1 MSKSDD
7 PCPQVARAI
16 QRLVTPE
23 SDDDDPYS
31 YSRGRLRATW
41 ACEGKPV
48 LFETWCLKQSAWL
61 RAWRP
66 RWLVFTPTALHSFRE
81 KRGYASGA
89 RPTETFELH
98 RMGRVRALDAPVQGA
113 LLVSAAERAVLLQ
126 FVLDPVRDAGGGAAA
141 LGVPVEMLRDAWATA
156 VVNARCF
163 VRTRK
168 PAYAAHST
176 PMVHTFE
183 EAPVRFE
190 ERYVLRQ
197 VIGRGASSVV
207 HAAVCLQSGQRVA
220 AKVVRKRSGSVRE
233 EERHKNEA
241 ALLRLVAH
249 PHVVQLLNHFET
261 PSASFFVLEL
271 LPGGDILEQLVRRF
285 GKGGDGT
292 RYAESDVREIL
303 WMALSALAHVHEL
316 RVVHRDIKPENV
328 LLVHGAGTDLRIGDF
343 GMARRL
349 SPGDR
354 CADVSGTRGY
364 MAPEILG
371 GVPYGAA
378 VDVWALGVLLCIL
391 LSGTPPFDFA
401 DAQKER
407 EQVLD
412 GRWNRTHP
420 NWAAVSPE
428 AHALVG
434 RFLQVD
440 PDRRATAAELLR
452 SPWVQRATGRWSDE
466 RRGGAA
472 GKSLGGSLDEL
483 VRSRSISASMEA
495 RVKAPVPQPPPTPST
510 EMVVANKGSWCMP
523 GAAARGASSSRRPPP
538 PPPPPAA
545 SRRSRSRCPRSLPT
559 SAAACRWP
567 TAAARRSGG
576 SE

>member
-1 MSKSDD
+1 
-7 PCPQVARAI
+7 
-16 QRLVTPE
+16 
-23 SDDDDPYS
+23 
-31 YSRGRLRATW
+31 
-41 ACEGKPV
+41 
-48 LFETWCLKQSAWL
+48 
-61 RAWRP
+61 
-66 RWLVFTPTALHSFRE
+66 
-81 KRGYASGA
+81 
-89 RPTETFELH
+89 
-98 RMGRVRALDAPVQGA
+98 
-113 LLVSAAERAVLLQ
+113 
-126 FVLDPVRDAGGGAAA
+126 
-141 LGVPVEMLRDAWATA
+141 
-156 VVNARCF
+156 
-163 VRTRK
+163 
-168 PAYAAHST
+168 AYAAHST

-378 VDVWALGVLLCIL
+378 VDVWAL
-391 LSGTPPFDFA
+391 
-401 DAQKER
+401 
-407 EQVLD
+407 
-412 GRWNRTHP
+412 
-420 NWAAVSPE
+420 
-428 AHALVG
+428 
-434 RFLQVD
+434 
-440 PDRRATAAELLR
+440 
-452 SPWVQRATGRWSDE
+452 
-466 RRGGAA
+466 
-472 GKSLGGSLDEL
+472 
-483 VRSRSISASMEA
+483 
-495 RVKAPVPQPPPTPST
+495 
-510 EMVVANKGSWCMP
+510 
-523 GAAARGASSSRRPPP
+523 
-538 PPPPPAA
+538 
-545 SRRSRSRCPRSLPT
+545 
-559 SAAACRWP
+559 
-567 TAAARRSGG
+567 
-576 SE
+576 